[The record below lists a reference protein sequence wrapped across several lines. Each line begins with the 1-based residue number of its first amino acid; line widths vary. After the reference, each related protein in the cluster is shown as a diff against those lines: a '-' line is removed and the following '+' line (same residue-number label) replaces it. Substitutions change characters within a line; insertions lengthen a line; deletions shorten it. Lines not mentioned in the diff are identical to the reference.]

1 MIDSCVN
8 WMTKRNNRRMNN
20 GRQEISQAIED
31 I

>member
-8 WMTKRNNRRMNN
+8 WMTKRNNRSMNN